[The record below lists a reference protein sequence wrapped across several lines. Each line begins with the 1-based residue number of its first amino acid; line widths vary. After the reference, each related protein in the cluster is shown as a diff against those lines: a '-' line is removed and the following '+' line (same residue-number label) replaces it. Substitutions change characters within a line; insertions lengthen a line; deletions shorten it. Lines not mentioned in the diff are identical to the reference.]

1 MIRNDPS
8 WSTPDRA
15 DVHHHLTSQPCGPSG
30 RPRPV
35 SRDDLDILVIGAGV
49 TGCGCALDAVTRGL
63 RVGLVD
69 ARDFAAGTSSRSSK
83 LFHGGLRY
91 LEQLNFA
98 LVFEALKERSLALN
112 KLAPHL
118 AKPVP
123 FLYPLTR
130 PVIDR
135 SYAGLGIG
143 VYDLMGAGR
152 GVPHHLRHLSRKR
165 TLESFPS
172 ANRQTVIGS
181 IRFFEGLVDDARH
194 TMMIGRTA
202 AHYGAAVATSTRV
215 FGFLREADHV
225 AGVTVR
231 DLESGNTFTI
241 RAKQT
246 INATGVW
253 IDELQQMLGGR
264 GQFQVR
270 ASKGVHLVVPRNR
283 INSMTGLITQ
293 TEKSLLFIIPW
304 GSHWIIGTT
313 DTDWQLDR
321 AHPAASQ
328 ADIDY
333 LLRHAN
339 TLLADPLTRDDVIGV
354 YAGLRPLLAGESD
367 STSKLSREHA
377 VASPVRGLVM
387 IAGGKYTTYRVMA
400 KDAVDAA
407 VRDLDQKVPES
418 CTEDVP
424 LLGADGYHALWNA
437 RPLLVNETGLRDL
450 QVEHLLNRYGSLFP
464 ELLEMIKSR
473 PELAHPLDGAAEYL
487 KVEAIYAASHEGALH
502 LDDILAR
509 RTRISIETW
518 DRGLAAAPEVA
529 TLVAPI
535 LGWGPA
541 DVDREVEHYQKRV
554 AAERESQAPAGRPVG
569 GRRPPRRSRRPNG
582 PCALA
587 SVCALSTIHPT
598 RSAEP
603 HTDCAL
609 GVRSRHALH
618 DDRGMSDKPATVRD
632 LIGAYLAEQCT
643 VLIDSEAQL
652 RAGEDVVHTTRV
664 AVRRLRSTIRVFA
677 DLFDPAEADDLESE
691 LIWWATLLGEVRDLD
706 ILAERQAALLAA
718 LPPELMLGPV
728 SSTIQ
733 TELATRRKR
742 ATDDLTRCVEL
753 RALPQADRPDPPLAK
768 RSALHRSRRFT
779 HGRDRGRH
787 QDGEEEGAQAALH
800 GSRGAAGR
808 RTL

>member
-1 MIRNDPS
+1 MFTTTSPLS
-8 WSTPDRA
+8 PAARA
-15 DVHHHLTSQPCGPSG
+15 DALD
-30 RPRPV
+30 RLAN
-35 SRDDLDILVIGAGV
+35 DDLDILVIGAGV

-152 GVPHHLRHLSRKR
+152 GVPHHLQHLSRKR

-172 ANRQTVIGS
+172 ANRQSVIGS

-215 FGFLREADHV
+215 FDFLREADHV

-283 INSMTGLITQ
+283 INSRTGLITQ

-333 LLRHAN
+333 LLRHGN

-407 VRDLDQKVPES
+407 VRDLNQKVPAS

-473 PELAHPLDGAAEYL
+473 PELAHPLEGAAEYL

-541 DVDREVEHYQKRV
+541 DIDREVEHYQKRV
-554 AAERESQAPAGRPVG
+554 AAERESQHQP
-569 GRRPPRRSRRPNG
+569 
-582 PCALA
+582 
-587 SVCALSTIHPT
+587 
-598 RSAEP
+598 
-603 HTDCAL
+603 
-609 GVRSRHALH
+609 
-618 DDRGMSDKPATVRD
+618 
-632 LIGAYLAEQCT
+632 
-643 VLIDSEAQL
+643 
-652 RAGEDVVHTTRV
+652 
-664 AVRRLRSTIRVFA
+664 
-677 DLFDPAEADDLESE
+677 DDLS
-691 LIWWATLLGEVRDLD
+691 ADAARLGAPDVR
-706 ILAERQAALLAA
+706 
-718 LPPELMLGPV
+718 M
-728 SSTIQ
+728 
-733 TELATRRKR
+733 
-742 ATDDLTRCVEL
+742 
-753 RALPQADRPDPPLAK
+753 
-768 RSALHRSRRFT
+768 
-779 HGRDRGRH
+779 GRVH
-787 QDGEEEGAQAALH
+787 
-800 GSRGAAGR
+800 
-808 RTL
+808 

>member
-1 MIRNDPS
+1 MFTTTSPLS
-8 WSTPDRA
+8 PAARA
-15 DVHHHLTSQPCGPSG
+15 DALD
-30 RPRPV
+30 RLAN
-35 SRDDLDILVIGAGV
+35 DDLDILVIGAGV

-152 GVPHHLRHLSRKR
+152 GVPHHLQHLSRKR

-172 ANRQTVIGS
+172 ANRQSVIGS

-215 FGFLREADHV
+215 FDFLREADHV

-283 INSMTGLITQ
+283 INSRTGLITQ

-333 LLRHAN
+333 LLSHGN

-407 VRDLDQKVPES
+407 VRDLNQKVPAS

-473 PELAHPLDGAAEYL
+473 PELAHPLEGAAEYL

-541 DVDREVEHYQKRV
+541 DIDREVEHYQKRV
-554 AAERESQAPAGRPVG
+554 AAERESQHQP
-569 GRRPPRRSRRPNG
+569 
-582 PCALA
+582 
-587 SVCALSTIHPT
+587 
-598 RSAEP
+598 
-603 HTDCAL
+603 
-609 GVRSRHALH
+609 
-618 DDRGMSDKPATVRD
+618 
-632 LIGAYLAEQCT
+632 
-643 VLIDSEAQL
+643 
-652 RAGEDVVHTTRV
+652 
-664 AVRRLRSTIRVFA
+664 
-677 DLFDPAEADDLESE
+677 DDLS
-691 LIWWATLLGEVRDLD
+691 ADAARLGAPDVR
-706 ILAERQAALLAA
+706 
-718 LPPELMLGPV
+718 M
-728 SSTIQ
+728 
-733 TELATRRKR
+733 
-742 ATDDLTRCVEL
+742 
-753 RALPQADRPDPPLAK
+753 
-768 RSALHRSRRFT
+768 
-779 HGRDRGRH
+779 GRVH
-787 QDGEEEGAQAALH
+787 
-800 GSRGAAGR
+800 
-808 RTL
+808 

>member
-1 MIRNDPS
+1 MFSATSPLGPAAR
-8 WSTPDRA
+8 TEALDRLA
-15 DVHHHLTSQPCGPSG
+15 SE
-30 RPRPV
+30 
-35 SRDDLDILVIGAGV
+35 DLDVLVIGAGV
-49 TGCGCALDAVTRGL
+49 TGCGCALDAITRGL
-63 RVGLVD
+63 RVGLVE

-135 SYAGLGIG
+135 GYGGLGIG
-143 VYDLMGAGR
+143 VYDVMGAGR

-165 TLESFPS
+165 TFESFPS
-172 ANRQTVIGS
+172 VNRKTVIGS
-181 IRFFEGLVDDARH
+181 IKFYEGLVDDARH

-215 FGFLREADHV
+215 VGFLREADRV

-231 DLESGNTFTI
+231 DLESGSSFTI

-253 IDELQQMLGGR
+253 IDELQEMLGGR

-270 ASKGVHLVVPRNR
+270 ASKGIHLVVPRNR
-283 INSMTGLITQ
+283 INSMTGLITR

-313 DTDWQLDR
+313 DTDWRLDR

-333 LLRHAN
+333 LLGHAN
-339 TLLADPLTRDDVIGV
+339 PLLADPLTRDDVIGV

-387 IAGGKYTTYRVMA
+387 IAGGKYTTYRIMA

-407 VRDLDQKVPES
+407 VRDLDQKVPAS

-437 RPLLVNETGLRDL
+437 RPLLVAETGLRDL
-450 QVEHLLNRYGSLFP
+450 HIEHLLNRYGSLLP
-464 ELLEMIKSR
+464 ELLEMIKSS
-473 PELAHPLDGAAEYL
+473 PALAHPLDGAPEYL
-487 KVEAIYAASHEGALH
+487 KIEAVYAASHEGALH

-518 DRGLAAAPEVA
+518 DRGVAAAPEVA
-529 TLVAPI
+529 HLVAPI
-535 LGWGPA
+535 LGWEPA
-541 DVDREVEHYQKRV
+541 DVDREVEHYRKRV
-554 AAERESQAPAGRPVG
+554 DAERESQYQP
-569 GRRPPRRSRRPNG
+569 
-582 PCALA
+582 
-587 SVCALSTIHPT
+587 
-598 RSAEP
+598 
-603 HTDCAL
+603 
-609 GVRSRHALH
+609 
-618 DDRGMSDKPATVRD
+618 
-632 LIGAYLAEQCT
+632 
-643 VLIDSEAQL
+643 
-652 RAGEDVVHTTRV
+652 
-664 AVRRLRSTIRVFA
+664 
-677 DLFDPAEADDLESE
+677 DDLS
-691 LIWWATLLGEVRDLD
+691 ADAARLGAPDVRMGRVHEVR
-706 ILAERQAALLAA
+706 
-718 LPPELMLGPV
+718 PEFDQE
-728 SSTIQ
+728 S
-733 TELATRRKR
+733 
-742 ATDDLTRCVEL
+742 
-753 RALPQADRPDPPLAK
+753 
-768 RSALHRSRRFT
+768 
-779 HGRDRGRH
+779 
-787 QDGEEEGAQAALH
+787 
-800 GSRGAAGR
+800 
-808 RTL
+808 